1 MSVRTPERPAS
12 SGPERKPSEAGLRG
26 GGLMRP
32 GDAQP
37 RRAARFMTIAND
49 ESFGARGL
57 SPRAFR
63 ANAPYPTR
71 AKAKLSLGY

>member
-1 MSVRTPERPAS
+1 
-12 SGPERKPSEAGLRG
+12 
-26 GGLMRP
+26 MRR
-32 GDAQP
+32 GDAKP
-37 RRAARFMTIAND
+37 RCDARLTTIAND

>member
-1 MSVRTPERPAS
+1 
-12 SGPERKPSEAGLRG
+12 
-26 GGLMRP
+26 MRP